1 MIQTFVNAWKVPEL
15 RKKLLFTLMIVLL
28 YRIGAN
34 LVIPY
39 VDVATIAGQNAI
51 SSDGIFGLLSLMSG
65 GAFSQATFF
74 ALSVSPYI
82 TASIVIQLLS
92 IAIPALERMSKD
104 EAGQKKLASATRWVT
119 VGLAIITAY
128 GYVNLLNSYGLLTDS
143 ATYVRGQESKTYI
156 FAWIVMIACLCAGA
170 SLIMWLAEK
179 INDHGIGNGISIIL
193 FANIISGM
201 TSTIQSTIAML
212 KDDFGEWLTGWEL
225 VLGIVGVIASVAL
238 ALGAIVLIV
247 WFTNSERRIK
257 VIYAKRVV
265 GRKTYGGQKTNLPL
279 KMNMAGVMPV
289 IFSSSIVSIPATIAA
304 FLQPEYTFG
313 CTHSAKCTLEVNWFY
328 EFTQKWLYCSDA
340 QYIHHMKDCCG
351 IDLVAGP
358 KPLYI
363 ILFIALVVAF
373 SYFYIAISFNPV
385 EVANNIR
392 NNGGAIIGIRP
403 QEMAPFIK
411 KILNRVTL
419 MGAIFLVVIA
429 GAPLIVSAVVA
440 AVDGNFNSLAFTG
453 TSLLIAVGVALEVV
467 RDLEAQLSM
476 RNYKGFL
483 D

>member
-15 RKKLLFTLMIVLL
+15 RKKLLFTLMIILL

-34 LVIPY
+34 LFIPY
-39 VDVATIAGQNAI
+39 INVDQIESYSNFL
-51 SSDGIFGLLSLMSG
+51 SDGIFGMLSMMSG
-65 GAFSQATFF
+65 SAFSQGTFF

-104 EAGQKKLASATRWVT
+104 EDGKKKLTAATRWVT
-119 VGLAIITAY
+119 VALSIVTAY
-128 GYVNLLNSYGLLTDS
+128 GYVNLFSMNEGWLTVEKGDDN
-143 ATYVRGQESKTYI
+143 YV
-156 FAWIVMIACLCAGA
+156 FAWFVMIACLCAGA

-179 INDHGIGNGISIIL
+179 INEHGIGNGISMIL

-201 TSTIQSTIAML
+201 TSTVQGTIDML
-212 KDDFGEWLTGWEL
+212 KDRFGEWKTGWEL

-238 ALGAIVLIV
+238 TLAAIVLIV

-257 VIYAKRVV
+257 VIYAKKVV

-289 IFSSSIVSIPATIAA
+289 IFASSIVSIPATIAA
-304 FLQPEYTFG
+304 FLPNTGFATF
-313 CTHSAKCTLEVNWFY
+313 VND
-328 EFTQKWLYCSDA
+328 WLGATSP
-340 QYIHHMKDCCG
+340 
-351 IDLVAGP
+351 V
-358 KPLYI
+358 YI
-363 ILFIALVVAF
+363 IVFIALIVAF

-419 MGAIFLVVIA
+419 MGAIFLVIIS
-429 GAPLIVSAVVA
+429 GTPLIVSAIVSLIPGA
-440 AVDGNFNSLAFTG
+440 SFTSLAFTG
-453 TSLLIAVGVALEVV
+453 TSLLIAVGVALETV

>member
-1 MIQTFVNAWKVPEL
+1 MIQTFVNAWKVQEL
-15 RKKLLFTLMIVLL
+15 RKKILFTLMIILL

-34 LVIPY
+34 LFIPY
-39 VDVATIAGQNAI
+39 INVDMIAEYSRFLN
-51 SSDGIFGLLSLMSG
+51 DGIFGMLSMMSG
-65 GAFSQATFF
+65 SAFSNGTFF

-104 EAGQKKLASATRWVT
+104 EDGKKKLTAATRWVT
-119 VGLAIITAY
+119 VILSIITAY
-128 GYVNLLNSYGLLTDS
+128 GYVNLFSMNEGWLTVKKGDS
-143 ATYVRGQESKTYI
+143 TYV
-156 FAWIVMIACLCAGA
+156 FAWFVMVACLCAGA

-179 INDHGIGNGISIIL
+179 INEHGIGNGISMIL

-201 TSTIQSTIAML
+201 TGTVQGTVNML
-212 KDDFGEWLTGWEL
+212 KDKFGEWKTGFAL
-225 VLGIVGVIASVAL
+225 VGGIFGVIASIAL
-238 ALGAIVLIV
+238 TLAAIVLIV
-247 WFTNSERRIK
+247 WFTNSERRIP
-257 VIYAKRVV
+257 VIYAKKVV

-289 IFSSSIVSIPATIAA
+289 IFASSIVSIPATIAA
-304 FLQPEYTFG
+304 FLPGTGFEKFVT
-313 CTHSAKCTLEVNWFY
+313 NWLGA
-328 EFTQKWLYCSDA
+328 TSP
-340 QYIHHMKDCCG
+340 I
-351 IDLVAGP
+351 
-358 KPLYI
+358 YI
-363 ILFIALVVAF
+363 IVFIALIVAF

-392 NNGGAIIGIRP
+392 SNGGSIIGIRP

-429 GAPLIVSAVVA
+429 GAPLIVSAIV
-440 AVDGNFNSLAFTG
+440 SLIPGASFTSVAFTG
-453 TSLLIAVGVALEVV
+453 TSLLIAVGVALETV

>member
-15 RKKLLFTLMIVLL
+15 RKKLLFTLMIILL

-34 LVIPY
+34 LFIPY
-39 VDVATIAGQNAI
+39 INVDQIESYSNFL
-51 SSDGIFGLLSLMSG
+51 SDGIFGMLSMMSG
-65 GAFSQATFF
+65 SAFSQGTFF

-92 IAIPALERMSKD
+92 IAIPALERLSKD
-104 EAGQKKLASATRWVT
+104 EDGKKKLTAATRWVT
-119 VGLAIITAY
+119 VGLSIITAY
-128 GYVNLLNSYGLLTDS
+128 GYVNLFSMNEGWLTVKKGDS
-143 ATYVRGQESKTYI
+143 NYV
-156 FAWIVMIACLCAGA
+156 FAWFVMIACLCAGA

-179 INDHGIGNGISIIL
+179 INEHGIGNGISMIL

-201 TSTIQSTIAML
+201 TSTVQGTIGMM
-212 KDDFGEWLTGWEL
+212 KDRFGEWKTGWDL
-225 VLGIVGVIASVAL
+225 VLGIVGVIASIAL
-238 ALGAIVLIV
+238 TLAAIVLIV

-257 VIYAKRVV
+257 VIYAKKVV

-289 IFSSSIVSIPATIAA
+289 IFASSIVSIPATIAA
-304 FLQPEYTFG
+304 FLPNTGFATFV
-313 CTHSAKCTLEVNWFY
+313 TD
-328 EFTQKWLYCSDA
+328 WLGATSP
-340 QYIHHMKDCCG
+340 
-351 IDLVAGP
+351 V
-358 KPLYI
+358 YI
-363 ILFIALVVAF
+363 IVFIALIVAF

-411 KILNRVTL
+411 KILNRVTF
-419 MGAIFLVVIA
+419 MGAIFLVIIA
-429 GAPLIVSAVVA
+429 GAPLVVSAIVSLIPGASFTSV
-440 AVDGNFNSLAFTG
+440 AFTG
-453 TSLLIAVGVALEVV
+453 TSLLIVVGVALETV

>member
-15 RKKLLFTLMIVLL
+15 RKKLLFTLMIILL

-34 LVIPY
+34 LFIPY
-39 VDVATIAGQNAI
+39 INVDQIESYSNFL
-51 SSDGIFGLLSLMSG
+51 SDGIFGMLSMMSG
-65 GAFSQATFF
+65 SAFSQGTFF

-104 EAGQKKLASATRWVT
+104 EEGKKKLTAATRWVT
-119 VGLAIITAY
+119 VGLSIITAY
-128 GYVNLLNSYGLLTDS
+128 GYVNLFSMNEGWLTVKKGDS
-143 ATYVRGQESKTYI
+143 NYV
-156 FAWIVMIACLCAGA
+156 FAWFVMIACLCAGA

-179 INDHGIGNGISIIL
+179 INEHGIGNGISMIL

-201 TSTIQSTIAML
+201 TSTVQGTIGML
-212 KDDFGEWLTGWEL
+212 KDRFGEWNTGWDL
-225 VLGIVGVIASVAL
+225 VLGIVGVLASIALTL
-238 ALGAIVLIV
+238 AAIVLIV

-257 VIYAKRVV
+257 VIYAKKVV

-289 IFSSSIVSIPATIAA
+289 IFASSIVSIPATIAA
-304 FLQPEYTFG
+304 FLPETGF
-313 CTHSAKCTLEVNWFY
+313 AKFVNN
-328 EFTQKWLYCSDA
+328 WLGATSP
-340 QYIHHMKDCCG
+340 
-351 IDLVAGP
+351 V
-358 KPLYI
+358 YI
-363 ILFIALVVAF
+363 IVFIALIVAF

-429 GAPLIVSAVVA
+429 GTPLIVSAIV
-440 AVDGNFNSLAFTG
+440 SLIPGASFTSVAFTG
-453 TSLLIAVGVALEVV
+453 TSLLIAVGVALETV

>member
-15 RKKLLFTLMIVLL
+15 RKKLLFTLMIILL

-34 LVIPY
+34 LFIPY
-39 VDVATIAGQNAI
+39 INVDMVDEYSRFLN
-51 SSDGIFGLLSLMSG
+51 DGIFGMLSMMSG
-65 GAFSQATFF
+65 SAFSQGTFF

-104 EAGQKKLASATRWVT
+104 EEGKKKLTAATRWVT
-119 VGLAIITAY
+119 VALSIVTAY
-128 GYVNLLNSYGLLTDS
+128 GYVNLFSMNPGWLTVQKGDKNY
-143 ATYVRGQESKTYI
+143 T
-156 FAWIVMIACLCAGA
+156 FAWFVMIACLCAGA

-179 INDHGIGNGISIIL
+179 INDHGIGNGISMIL

-201 TSTIQSTIAML
+201 TGTVQSTINMM
-212 KDDFGEWLTGWEL
+212 KSNTIVGEWKTGWDL
-225 VLGIVGVIASVAL
+225 VLGIVGVVISIALTL
-238 ALGAIVLIV
+238 AAIVLIV

-257 VIYAKRVV
+257 VIYAKKVV

-289 IFSSSIVSIPATIAA
+289 IFASSIVSIPATIAA
-304 FLQPEYTFG
+304 FLPNTGF
-313 CTHSAKCTLEVNWFY
+313 ARFVNN
-328 EFTQKWLYCSDA
+328 WLGQASP
-340 QYIHHMKDCCG
+340 I
-351 IDLVAGP
+351 
-358 KPLYI
+358 YI
-363 ILFIALVVAF
+363 IVFVALIIAF

-392 NNGGAIIGIRP
+392 SNGGAIIGIRP

-411 KILNRVTL
+411 KILNRVTF
-419 MGAIFLVVIA
+419 MGAIFLVIIA
-429 GAPLIVSAVVA
+429 GAPLVVSAIVSLIPGASFTSV
-440 AVDGNFNSLAFTG
+440 AFTG
-453 TSLLIAVGVALEVV
+453 TSLLIVVGVALETV

>member
-15 RKKLLFTLMIVLL
+15 RKKMLFTLMIILL

-39 VDVATIAGQNAI
+39 VNVTNMDAVNQIFNN
-51 SSDGIFGLLSLMSG
+51 GIFGLLTQMSG

-104 EAGQKKLASATRWVT
+104 QDGQKKLSAATRWVT
-119 VGLAIITAY
+119 VGLAIITAF
-128 GYVNLLNSYGLLTDS
+128 GYVNLLSTNGLLTS
-143 ATYVRGQESKTYI
+143 AATPVTGSAKHVLP
-156 FAWIVMIACLCAGA
+156 WIVMISCLCAGA

-193 FANIISGM
+193 FANIISGL
-201 TSTIQSTIAML
+201 TGYIQSTINML
-212 KDDFGEWLTGWEL
+212 RTNIGWRTGWDL
-225 VLGIVGVIASVAL
+225 VLGILGVILSVAL

-257 VIYAKRVV
+257 VIYAKKVV
-265 GRKTYGGQKTNLPL
+265 GRKMYGGQKTNLPL

-289 IFSSSIVSIPATIAA
+289 IFASSIVSIPMTIAA
-304 FLQPEYTFG
+304 FFQGSGFYNFVNTYL
-313 CTHSAKCTLEVNWFY
+313 SAT
-328 EFTQKWLYCSDA
+328 SP
-340 QYIHHMKDCCG
+340 I
-351 IDLVAGP
+351 
-358 KPLYI
+358 YI
-363 ILFIALVVAF
+363 ILFIVLIFAF

-419 MGAIFLVVIA
+419 MGAVFLVIIA
-429 GAPLIVSAVVA
+429 GVPMIVSAVTA
-440 AVDGNFNSLAFTG
+440 LFNISFPSLAFAG
-453 TSLLIAVGVALEVV
+453 TSLLIVVGVALETV

>member
-15 RKKLLFTLMIVLL
+15 RKKILFTLMIILL

-34 LVIPY
+34 LIIPY
-39 VDVATIAGQNAI
+39 VSVTNMEMTNTVF
-51 SSDGIFGLLSLMSG
+51 SDGIFGLLTMMSG

-92 IAIPALERMSKD
+92 IAIPALEKLSKD
-104 EAGQKKLASATRWVT
+104 EAGKKKLSAATRWVT
-119 VGLAIITAY
+119 VLLAIVTAF
-128 GYVNLLNSYGLLTDS
+128 GYVNLLSSYGLLTKA
-143 ATYVRGQESKTYI
+143 ATPNANNTHI
-156 FAWIVMIACLCAGA
+156 MPWIVMISCLCAGA

-179 INDHGIGNGISIIL
+179 INEHGIGNGISIIL
-193 FANIISGM
+193 FANIISGL
-201 TSTIQSTIAML
+201 TSYIQGAISMVKGPL
-212 KDDFGEWLTGWEL
+212 GWYKGWDL
-225 VLGIVGVIASVAL
+225 VLGIVGVILSVAL
-238 ALGAIVLIV
+238 ALAAIVFIV

-257 VIYAKRVV
+257 VIYAKKVV

-289 IFSSSIVSIPATIAA
+289 IFASSIVSIPAMIAG
-304 FLQPEYTFG
+304 FLKSDSGF
-313 CTHSAKCTLEVNWFY
+313 AKFVNN
-328 EFTQKWLYCSDA
+328 WLGTDTAIYFV
-340 QYIHHMKDCCG
+340 IF
-351 IDLVAGP
+351 VA
-358 KPLYI
+358 LI
-363 ILFIALVVAF
+363 VAF

-419 MGAIFLVVIA
+419 MGAIFLVVISGVPLLV
-429 GAPLIVSAVVA
+429 GAIASMLEVT
-440 AVDGNFNSLAFTG
+440 FTSLAFAG
-453 TSLLIAVGVALEVV
+453 TSLLIAVGVALEIV
-467 RDLEAQLSM
+467 RDLEAQLAM

>member
-15 RKKLLFTLMIVLL
+15 RKKLLFTLMIILL

-34 LVIPY
+34 LFIPY
-39 VDVATIAGQNAI
+39 INVDQIESYSNFL
-51 SSDGIFGLLSLMSG
+51 SDGIFGMLSMMSG
-65 GAFSQATFF
+65 SAFSQGTFF

-104 EAGQKKLASATRWVT
+104 EEGKKKLTAATRWVT
-119 VGLAIITAY
+119 VALSVITAY
-128 GYVNLLNSYGLLTDS
+128 GYVNLFSMNEGWLTVKKGDS
-143 ATYVRGQESKTYI
+143 NYV
-156 FAWIVMIACLCAGA
+156 FAWFVMIACLCAGA

-179 INDHGIGNGISIIL
+179 INEHGIGNGISMIL

-201 TSTIQSTIAML
+201 TSTVQGTIGML
-212 KDDFGEWLTGWEL
+212 KDRFGEWKTGWDL

-238 ALGAIVLIV
+238 TLAAIVLIV

-289 IFSSSIVSIPATIAA
+289 IFASSIVSIPATIAA
-304 FLQPEYTFG
+304 FLPETGF
-313 CTHSAKCTLEVNWFY
+313 AKFVND
-328 EFTQKWLYCSDA
+328 WLGATSP
-340 QYIHHMKDCCG
+340 
-351 IDLVAGP
+351 V
-358 KPLYI
+358 YI
-363 ILFIALVVAF
+363 IVFIALIVAF

-419 MGAIFLVVIA
+419 MGAIFLVIIA
-429 GAPLIVSAVVA
+429 GTPLIVSAIV
-440 AVDGNFNSLAFTG
+440 SLIPGASFTSVAFTG
-453 TSLLIAVGVALEVV
+453 TSLLIAVGVALETV

>member
-1 MIQTFVNAWKVPEL
+1 MIQTFVNAWKVPDL
-15 RKKLLFTLMIVLL
+15 RKKILFTLMVILL

-39 VDVATIAGQNAI
+39 VNVEVMAGYNNI
-51 SSDGIFGLLSLMSG
+51 FNDGAFGLLNAMSG
-65 GAFSQATFF
+65 GAFSKATFF

-92 IAIPALERMSKD
+92 IAIPALEKLSKD
-104 EAGQKKLASATRWVT
+104 EEGKKKLTAATRWVT
-119 VGLAIITAY
+119 VLLAIITAW
-128 GYVNLLNSYGLLTDS
+128 GYVNAL
-143 ATYVRGQESKTYI
+143 RGQGNPLTGKYFLADAANPAKTDDYI
-156 FAWIVMIACLCAGA
+156 LPWIVMIACLCAGA
-170 SLIMWLAEK
+170 SMIMWLAEK
-179 INDHGIGNGISIIL
+179 VNEHGIGNGISIIL
-193 FANIISGM
+193 FANIISGFTGYIEGAISM
-201 TSTIQSTIAML
+201 VKSPI
-212 KDDFGEWLTGWEL
+212 GWYTGWNL
-225 VLGIVGVIASVAL
+225 VLGIVGVIISVVLAL
-238 ALGAIVLIV
+238 AAIVFIV

-289 IFSSSIVSIPATIAA
+289 IFASSIVSLPAMIAQFVSA
-304 FLQPEYTFG
+304 AKPESKFALGVDRWFG
-313 CTHSAKCTLEVNWFY
+313 ADTAIYFVLN
-328 EFTQKWLYCSDA
+328 
-340 QYIHHMKDCCG
+340 
-351 IDLVAGP
+351 VA
-358 KPLYI
+358 LI
-363 ILFIALVVAF
+363 VAF
-373 SYFYIAISFNPV
+373 SYFYISISFNPV

-411 KILNRVTL
+411 KILNRVTM
-419 MGAIFLVVIA
+419 MGAVFLVVISGVPILV
-429 GAPLIVSAVVA
+429 GAIASLLSI
-440 AVDGNFNSLAFTG
+440 NFTSLAFAG
-453 TSLLIAVGVALEVV
+453 TSLLIAVGVALEIV

>member
-15 RKKLLFTLMIVLL
+15 RKKLLFTMMIILL

-34 LVIPY
+34 LFIPY
-39 VDVATIAGQNAI
+39 INVDQIENY
-51 SSDGIFGLLSLMSG
+51 SNFLSDGIFGMLSMMSG
-65 GAFSQATFF
+65 SAFSQGTFF

-104 EAGQKKLASATRWVT
+104 EEGKKKLTAATRWVT
-119 VGLAIITAY
+119 VALSAITAY
-128 GYVNLLNSYGLLTDS
+128 GYVNLFSMNEGWLTVKKGDDN
-143 ATYVRGQESKTYI
+143 YV
-156 FAWIVMIACLCAGA
+156 FAWFVMIACLCAGA

-201 TSTIQSTIAML
+201 TGTVQGTIGML
-212 KDDFGEWLTGWEL
+212 KDRFSEWKTGWDL
-225 VLGIVGVIASVAL
+225 VLGIVGVIFSIAL
-238 ALGAIVLIV
+238 TLGAIVLIV

-257 VIYAKRVV
+257 VIYAKKVV

-289 IFSSSIVSIPATIAA
+289 IFASSIVSIPATIAA
-304 FLQPEYTFG
+304 FLPETGF
-313 CTHSAKCTLEVNWFY
+313 AKFVND
-328 EFTQKWLYCSDA
+328 WLGATSP
-340 QYIHHMKDCCG
+340 
-351 IDLVAGP
+351 V
-358 KPLYI
+358 YI
-363 ILFIALVVAF
+363 IIFIALIVAF

-419 MGAIFLVVIA
+419 MGAIFLVIIA
-429 GAPLIVSAVVA
+429 GTPLIVSAIVSLIPGA
-440 AVDGNFNSLAFTG
+440 SFTSLAFTG
-453 TSLLIAVGVALEVV
+453 TSLLIAVGVALETV

>member
-1 MIQTFVNAWKVPEL
+1 MIQTFVNAWKVQEL
-15 RKKLLFTLMIVLL
+15 RKKMLFTLMIILL

-34 LVIPY
+34 LIIPY
-39 VDVATIAGQNAI
+39 VNVGGLKATNDAF
-51 SSDGIFGLLSLMSG
+51 SSGIFGLLTMMSG

-92 IAIPALERMSKD
+92 IAIPALEKMSKD
-104 EAGQKKLASATRWVT
+104 QDGQKKLSAATRWVT
-119 VGLAIITAY
+119 VGLSIVTAF
-128 GYVNLLNSYGLLTDS
+128 GYINLLNSYGLLTKA
-143 ATYVRGQESKTYI
+143 ATPVTGSG
-156 FAWIVMIACLCAGA
+156 AHVLPWIVMISCLCGGA

-179 INDHGIGNGISIIL
+179 INEHGIGNGISIIL
-193 FANIISGM
+193 FANIIAGM
-201 TSTIQSTIAML
+201 TSYVQGAISML
-212 KDDFGEWLTGWEL
+212 RNNLGWYKGWDLVFGIL
-225 VLGIVGVIASVAL
+225 GVIISIAL
-238 ALGAIVLIV
+238 ALAAIVFIV

-289 IFSSSIVSIPATIAA
+289 IFASSIVSIPAMIAQFVLAAKPESA
-304 FLQPEYTFG
+304 FAEG
-313 CTHSAKCTLEVNWFY
+313 VSNWFGTDTAIY
-328 EFTQKWLYCSDA
+328 FVIFVGL
-340 QYIHHMKDCCG
+340 I
-351 IDLVAGP
+351 
-358 KPLYI
+358 
-363 ILFIALVVAF
+363 VAF

-419 MGAIFLVVIA
+419 MGAIFLVVISGVPLLV
-429 GAPLIVSAVVA
+429 GAITSMLEIP
-440 AVDGNFNSLAFTG
+440 FTSLAFAG
-453 TSLLIAVGVALEVV
+453 TSLLIAVGVALEIV

>member
-15 RKKLLFTLMIVLL
+15 RKKLLFTLMVILL

-34 LVIPY
+34 LIIPY
-39 VDVATIAGQNAI
+39 VSVTNMEITNTVF
-51 SSDGIFGLLSLMSG
+51 SDGIFGLLTMMSG

-92 IAIPALERMSKD
+92 IAIPALERLSKD
-104 EAGQKKLASATRWVT
+104 EDGKKKLTGATRWVT
-119 VGLAIITAY
+119 VLLSIVTAF
-128 GYVNLLNSYGLLTDS
+128 GYVNLLNSYGLLTKA
-143 ATYVRGQESKTYI
+143 ATPNANNTHVLP
-156 FAWIVMIACLCAGA
+156 WIVMIACLCAGA

-179 INDHGIGNGISIIL
+179 INEHGIGNGISIIL
-193 FANIISGM
+193 FANIISGL
-201 TSTIQSTIAML
+201 TRYIQGAISML
-212 KDDFGEWLTGWEL
+212 KNNFGGWLTGWDL
-225 VLGIVGVIASVAL
+225 VLGIVGVIISVAL
-238 ALGAIVLIV
+238 ALAAIVFIV

-289 IFSSSIVSIPATIAA
+289 IFASSIVSIPAMIAG
-304 FLQPEYTFG
+304 FMKSTSGF
-313 CTHSAKCTLEVNWFY
+313 AKFVNN
-328 EFTQKWLYCSDA
+328 WLGTDTAIYFV
-340 QYIHHMKDCCG
+340 IF
-351 IDLVAGP
+351 VA
-358 KPLYI
+358 LI
-363 ILFIALVVAF
+363 VAF

-411 KILNRVTL
+411 KILNRVTM
-419 MGAIFLVVIA
+419 MGAIFLVVISGVPILVGAIA
-429 GAPLIVSAVVA
+429 GMLGVA
-440 AVDGNFNSLAFTG
+440 FTSLAFAG
-453 TSLLIAVGVALEVV
+453 TSLLIAVGVALEIV

>member
-15 RKKLLFTLMIVLL
+15 RKKILFTLAIVLL

-34 LVIPY
+34 LFIPY
-39 VDVATIAGQNAI
+39 INVDQIESFSTFF
-51 SSDGIFGLLSLMSG
+51 SDGIFGMLSLMSG
-65 GAFSQATFF
+65 SAFSQGTFF

-92 IAIPALERMSKD
+92 IAIPALERLSKD
-104 EAGQKKLASATRWVT
+104 EDGKKKLSAATRWVT
-119 VGLAIITAY
+119 VALSIITAY
-128 GYVNLLNSYGLLTDS
+128 GYVNLFSMNEGWLTVKKGDS
-143 ATYVRGQESKTYI
+143 NYV
-156 FAWIVMIACLCAGA
+156 FAWFVMIACLCAGA

-179 INDHGIGNGISIIL
+179 INEHGIGNGISMIL

-201 TSTIQSTIAML
+201 TGTVQGTVNML
-212 KDDFGEWLTGWEL
+212 KDKFGEWKTGWEL
-225 VLGIVGVIASVAL
+225 VLGIVGVIASIAL
-238 ALGAIVLIV
+238 TLAAIVLIV

-289 IFSSSIVSIPATIAA
+289 IFASSIVSIPAMIAG
-304 FLQPEYTFG
+304 FLKADSGF
-313 CTHSAKCTLEVNWFY
+313 AKFVNN
-328 EFTQKWLYCSDA
+328 WLGTDKAIYF
-340 QYIHHMKDCCG
+340 
-351 IDLVAGP
+351 V
-358 KPLYI
+358 
-363 ILFIALVVAF
+363 LFVGLIVAF

-429 GAPLIVSAVVA
+429 GVPILAGAIATMIGVS
-440 AVDGNFNSLAFTG
+440 FTSLAFAG
-453 TSLLIAVGVALEVV
+453 TSLLIAVGVALELV